1 MKTLTEIQEWCAG
14 AEEEFGD
21 PAEPICQIFARYVS
35 DLSHYHG
42 DEIVCGME
50 KDELVLWLPQLPVPF
65 SILTG
70 KPDIS
75 RDGEL
80 MAFGAE
86 MISSGVWA
94 LTPSLNMPGVIHA
107 FVVLYNVP
115 TPVPWEQLIVLAG

>member
-1 MKTLTEIQEWCAG
+1 VKTLTEIQDWCAG

-21 PAEPICQIFARYVS
+21 PATPVCQIFARFVS
-35 DLSHYHG
+35 DLSRYHG

-50 KDELVLWLPQLPVPF
+50 KGELVLWLPQIPVPF

-75 RDGEL
+75 RNGEL

-86 MISSGVWA
+86 MISLGVWA
-94 LTPSLNMPGVIHA
+94 LTPSLNMPGIIHA
-107 FVVLYNVP
+107 FVVLYDVP
-115 TPVPWEQLIVLAG
+115 SPVPWERLIVLAG